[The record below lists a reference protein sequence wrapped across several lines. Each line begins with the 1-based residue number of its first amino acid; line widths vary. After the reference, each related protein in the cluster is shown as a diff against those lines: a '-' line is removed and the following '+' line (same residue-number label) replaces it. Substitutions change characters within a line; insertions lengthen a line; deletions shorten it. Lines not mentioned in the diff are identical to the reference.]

1 MQQLDFLTIDW
12 RRWKTNAYRNAVEFV
27 LNTKQE
33 DFYPIFEFTIE
44 TKVADELALVLHAA
58 FESRNTFQI
67 NRGPLGGG
75 RYFVEGGSWAAQWGM
90 VNGCETKTSPPEI
103 GEPVSF
109 ILRLTGAPGFEDL
122 FTKDY

>member
-12 RRWKTNAYRNAVEFV
+12 GRWKTNAYRNAVEFV

-67 NRGPLGGG
+67 NRGPLG
-75 RYFVEGGSWAAQWGM
+75 VEDISSRGEAGLH
-90 VNGCETKTSPPEI
+90 NGAWLMAVRQRQVHQK
-103 GEPVSF
+103 
-109 ILRLTGAPGFEDL
+109 
-122 FTKDY
+122 